1 MERGGYD
8 AVVANA
14 ETMNLGRLFDLVV
27 AADVLDHLA
36 NPGRFLEAAHEHLR
50 ADGLLAI
57 VTPNALSLNNAPKSL
72 AGVRIEVNPE
82 HTCWYDRTT
91 LGQLLARHGFEATEE
106 YWQDYQ
112 TSPHTT
118 LALRLRR
125 NLAAHLIVIARPL
138 TTGAGK

>member
-1 MERGGYD
+1 VERVGYG

-36 NPGRFLEAAHEHLR
+36 NPARFLEAVHEHLR

-57 VTPNALSLNNAPKSL
+57 VTPNAMSLNHALKSL
-72 AGVRIEVNPE
+72 AAVRIEANPE

-91 LGQLLARHGFEATEE
+91 LGQLLACHGFEATEE

-112 TSPHTT
+112 TRPHTN
-118 LALRLRR
+118 LVRLRR
-125 NLAAHLIVIARPL
+125 NLATHLIVIARPL
-138 TTGAGK
+138 ATGAGQ

>member
-1 MERGGYD
+1 MERVGYD

-27 AADVLDHLA
+27 TGDVLDHLA
-36 NPGRFLEAAHEHLR
+36 NPAQFLEAVHEHLR

-57 VTPNALSLNNAPKSL
+57 VTPNALSLSHALKSL
-72 AGVRIEVNPE
+72 AAVRIEANPE

-112 TSPHTT
+112 TRPHTN
-118 LALRLRR
+118 LVRLRR
-125 NLAAHLIVIARPL
+125 NLATHLIVIARPL
-138 TTGAGK
+138 ATGAGQ